1 MITEQGPSVIEYN
14 VRMGDPEC
22 QTLLRNLDTDF
33 LEIISSC
40 VNDKLSQVSIKKNNK
55 SVICVVLASKGYPGR
70 YKKNSILKNL
80 NSAEEIDNVII
91 FHAGTNLKNNKIL
104 SSGGRVLSVTSTGKD
119 IKDARE
125 KVYKAIKEINWKEGF
140 FRKDIGIKNF

>member
-14 VRMGDPEC
+14 VRFGDPEC

-70 YKKNSILKNL
+70 YKKK
-80 NSAEEIDNVII
+80 
-91 FHAGTNLKNNKIL
+91 TQ
-104 SSGGRVLSVTSTGKD
+104 
-119 IKDARE
+119 
-125 KVYKAIKEINWKEGF
+125 Y
-140 FRKDIGIKNF
+140 